1 MRDVIVVGGGVIG
14 LSIAHAV
21 ATEGKSVLVL
31 DPGEATDAASWAAAG
46 MLAPQ
51 SEADRND
58 ALFQLCTA
66 SLRMYGDWVHQLQ
79 EQSGVDPEYQVPG
92 LIYVAT
98 SEDSF
103 DALKRRMPWQSDDG
117 FDSQLLTPDEV
128 RRMEPHLTL
137 PIVGGVHMPG
147 ERQVT
152 PRRLLEALR
161 DACQFRNVEIRNGER
176 VRGILRQGDRIE
188 GVETDT
194 EAISADT
201 VVIASGARSS
211 EIAGL
216 CLPLPIIPRKGQI
229 LSLRTPSPMFQRL
242 IRWEHA
248 YMVQRRGG
256 ELVVGATNEDVGFDR
271 SLTPKGIGGLLAQVQ
286 QLSSCTAGFA
296 IKEMWTGLRPT
307 TPDGLPALGPAG
319 DGLIYA
325 TGHYRNG
332 VLLAPITASIVVSLV
347 THRQVPLPLEPY
359 SARRFEV

>member
-21 ATEGKSVLVL
+21 ATEGKSVMVL
-31 DPGEATDAASWAAAG
+31 DPGNAMDAASWAAAG

-58 ALFQLCTA
+58 ALFQLCAA
-66 SLRMYGDWVHQLQ
+66 SLRIYGDWILQLQ
-79 EQSGVDPEYQVPG
+79 EQSGVDPEYQEPG
-92 LIYVAT
+92 LIYVAN

-103 DALKRRMPWQSDDG
+103 DALRRRMGWQGEAG

-128 RRMEPHLTL
+128 RKMEPHLTL
-137 PIVGGVHMPG
+137 PIVGGIHMPG

-161 DACQFRNVEIRNGER
+161 GACQFRDVEVRNGER
-176 VRGILRQGDRIE
+176 VRGILRQNGKIE

-194 EAISADT
+194 ESFSAAA

-216 CLPLPIIPRKGQI
+216 RSRLPIVPRKGQI
-229 LSLRTPSPMFQRL
+229 FSLVTPSPMFQRL
-242 IRWEHA
+242 VRWEHA

-256 ELVVGATNEDVGFDR
+256 ELVVGATNEDAGFDR
-271 SLTPKGIGGLLAQVQ
+271 SLTPSGIGGLLAQVQ
-286 QLSSCTAGFA
+286 KLSSCTAGLA
-296 IKEMWTGLRPT
+296 IQEMWTGLRPA
-307 TPDGLPALGPAG
+307 TPDGLPVLGFAG

-332 VLLAPITASIVVSLV
+332 VLLAPITASIVASLV
-347 THRQVPLPLEPY
+347 TGRQVPLPLEPY